1 MYSKKRNVIC
11 LWSCPRNVSTAL
23 MYSFAQR
30 DDIRVFDEVL
40 YGYYLCKKNL
50 NHPGKEEI
58 ISTMECNKEKVI
70 NDIILKD
77 RKHDSF
83 HKLMTH
89 FLLDIDLN
97 FLSNTKNIIFIR
109 DPKEII
115 NSYTKVIK
123 NISIEDI
130 GIKQQFDL
138 YNHLKKTNNKPIVL
152 DSKYLLMNPKGVLQ
166 KVCSLIGINYDS
178 KMLEWN
184 KGPKKYDG
192 IWAKYWYQ
200 NVHRSTGFM
209 KYKSKNILLDD
220 NYQNIY
226 QESLSYYEYLNKK
239 SII

>member
-1 MYSKKRNVIC
+1 
-11 LWSCPRNVSTAL
+11 
-23 MYSFAQR
+23 
-30 DDIRVFDEVL
+30 
-40 YGYYLCKKNL
+40 
-50 NHPGKEEI
+50 
-58 ISTMECNKEKVI
+58 
-70 NDIILKD
+70 
-77 RKHDSF
+77 
-83 HKLMTH
+83 
-89 FLLDIDLN
+89 
-97 FLSNTKNIIFIR
+97 
-109 DPKEII
+109 
-115 NSYTKVIK
+115 
-123 NISIEDI
+123 
-130 GIKQQFDL
+130 
-138 YNHLKKTNNKPIVL
+138 LKKTINKPIVL